1 MKLATFHVA
10 GTTTWGLLHANGV
23 QLAPATVRARF
34 PGLRELMSSQ
44 ALPQVAS
51 LLEGAPLVKLSDLHF
66 APLLPDASRILC
78 IGVNYLKHI
87 HEMGRKV
94 PDHPTVFTR
103 HADSL
108 VGHGGQIIRP
118 RISTAFDYEGELA
131 IVIGKAGRYIS
142 AAGALAHVAGYT
154 CFLDGSVRD
163 WQMHTTQFTPG
174 KNFPRTGSCG
184 PWLVTTDE
192 IPDPAALELETRVN
206 TEVVQQAPVSDLC
219 FDVRRIIEYCS
230 SFCELRPGDII
241 ATGTP
246 AGVGHA
252 RTPQRWLKPGDVVEV
267 EISRI
272 GTLRNVVAD
281 EAASE
286 LPAGSG
292 T

>member
-1 MKLATFHVA
+1 MKLATFHDV
-10 GTTTWGLLHANGV
+10 GTTTWGLVRTAGV
-23 QLAPATVRARF
+23 QLAPAAVRQRF
-34 PGLRELMSSQ
+34 PGLRELLADGAWPQ
-44 ALPQVAS
+44 AGV
-51 LLEGAPLVKLSDLHF
+51 LLEDAPVEDLSAVRF

-87 HEMGRKV
+87 HEMGRKL

-103 HADSL
+103 HADTL
-108 VGHGGQIIRP
+108 AGHEEPILRP

-131 IVIGKAGRYIS
+131 IVIGKAGRYITAD
-142 AAGALAHVAGYT
+142 AALGHVAGYT

-174 KNFPRTGSCG
+174 KNFPHSGSCG
-184 PWLVTTDE
+184 PWLMTADE
-192 IPDPAALELETRVN
+192 IPDPSTLELRTLVN
-206 TEVVQQAPVSDLC
+206 GEVVQQAPTSDLC

-230 SFCELRPGDII
+230 SFCQLRPGDII

-252 RTPQRWLKPGDVVEV
+252 RKPPRWLEPGDVVEV
-267 EISRI
+267 DISRI

-281 EAASE
+281 E
-286 LPAGSG
+286 PAEGMAHE
-292 T
+292 